1 MPDVRVAACST
12 SRSVTPTRSRCV
24 RGLDRRRE
32 QAVPHEREPRRRVD
46 EMRRETATLR
56 STHRDACLVLRLR
69 SRESE
74 RQLSSRPSLTCIHVA
89 NRAETWRCA
98 PRGRI
103 REARPSRV
111 CLLRP
116 LRRGPRG
123 ARREVR
129 VHEARPA
136 RKRSSFPSCGDPF
149 AAIGCGHVHS
159 ARRRASCA
167 RRSPC
172 SAPDDLRADHVVAR
186 GSGAPQRRH
195 ARATPRRDGTA
206 VS

>member
-1 MPDVRVAACST
+1 MPDVRVAARST
-12 SRSVTPTRSRCV
+12 SRSVTPTRSRCAS
-24 RGLDRRRE
+24 RRR
-32 QAVPHEREPRRRVD
+32 AVEVRVREARPARVLGRD
-46 EMRRETATLR
+46 LAHRETATLR
-56 STHRDACLVLRLR
+56 MTHRDACLVLRLR

-74 RQLSSRPSLTCIHVA
+74 RQLSSRPSLTCIRVA
-89 NRAETWRCA
+89 KRSATWRYA
-98 PRGRI
+98 ARGRI
-103 REARPSRV
+103 REARPARV

-116 LRRGPRG
+116 VRRGPRC

-167 RRSPC
+167 RGSPC
-172 SAPDDLRADHVVAR
+172 SAPDDLRTDHVVAR